1 MKNYTYNGQL
11 GSVSIRTTAGVLA
24 LQRGV
29 TASVSKELHQAAK
42 KHPVVQALIKTGELT
57 VTGEFAPEQTIA
69 PQNGG
74 ATTQAIAAEKARLEA
89 ESEAKAA
96 AEAAQAKADADKAAA
111 NPDPAIHSL
120 NGATVVD
127 APVTTELAST
137 PAAPESRDAPT
148 TAAADTNSQAAA
160 DQASTSTTDAP
171 APAADNSAENVTNA
185 ESAPKPPTIPQLKK
199 QLDEAGIKYE
209 ANAKRDE
216 LVALLPKQG

>member
-57 VTGEFAPEQTIA
+57 VTGEFAPEQTST
-69 PQNGG
+69 PQN
-74 ATTQAIAAEKARLEA
+74 
-89 ESEAKAA
+89 
-96 AEAAQAKADADKAAA
+96 
-111 NPDPAIHSL
+111 

-127 APVTTELAST
+127 APVTTQLASA
-137 PAAPESRDAPT
+137 PAEPESGDAPT
-148 TAAADTNSQAAA
+148 TAAADTNSQPAA

-185 ESAPKPPTIPQLKK
+185 EPAPKPPTIPQLKK

-209 ANAKRDE
+209 ANAKRDD

>member
-24 LQRGV
+24 LQRDV

-57 VTGEFAPEQTIA
+57 VTGELAPEQTTA

-74 ATTQAIAAEKARLEA
+74 ATTQAIAAE
-89 ESEAKAA
+89 
-96 AEAAQAKADADKAAA
+96 QAKADADKAAA

-127 APVTTELAST
+127 APVTTELASA
-137 PAAPESRDAPT
+137 PAAPESGDAPT
-148 TAAADTNSQAAA
+148 TPAADTNSQPAA
-160 DQASTSTTDAP
+160 DQASTSQTDAL

-199 QLDEAGIKYE
+199 QLDEAGIQYE

-216 LVALLPKQG
+216 LVALLPK

>member
-1 MKNYTYNGQL
+1 MKNYTYNGQQA
-11 GSVSIRTTAGVLA
+11 SFAIRTMAGVLN
-24 LQRGV
+24 LSRGV

-57 VTGEFAPEQTIA
+57 VTGEFAPEQ
-69 PQNGG
+69 PKD
-74 ATTQAIAAEKARLEA
+74 QAD
-89 ESEAKAA
+89 SGNT
-96 AEAAQAKADADKAAA
+96 AA
-111 NPDPAIHSL
+111 NTDPEIHSL

-127 APVTTELAST
+127 APVTSELAS
-137 PAAPESRDAPT
+137 AAAEPESG
-148 TAAADTNSQAAA
+148 
-160 DQASTSTTDAP
+160 DAP
-171 APAADNSAENVTNA
+171 APAGDNSAEDVTNT